1 MSMLPPVSAS
11 RGFSIDDIP
20 ERISRLPW
28 TLILVSCIIL
38 AIGTAMLYSVAP
50 GTATHQGGWS
60 PWAGNHVRRFILF
73 FPIMIG
79 AAILP
84 LGFWRTIA
92 APLYVVAF
100 LLLVAVEVNGETVLG
115 ATRWLRIGPLQLQPS
130 EIMKIALVLALA
142 SYFHSYQGPRD
153 RNILSEI
160 FGMVPP
166 VLLIAAPSALVMHQ
180 PDLGTA
186 ILLILAGGSV
196 LFLAGLRWRYI
207 VMAGMIGLAA
217 APAIFF
223 FVLHDYQRQRILTFI
238 NPDLDPLGAGYHV
251 AQSKIAI
258 GSGGFEGKGFMQG
271 SQGQLDFLPEKQTD
285 FIFTIIGEEFG
296 FVGTAFVITLF
307 GVLIALC
314 LSIAQR
320 SRSAFGKLA
329 AGGVTAMLASYVF
342 INAGMVMGL
351 MPVVGVPLPFISN
364 GGTATITVMVGL
376 SIVLN
381 VHLNRDQK
389 PSAPA
394 WFDWMR
400 RPNRMRG
407 ALNR

>member
-11 RGFSIDDIP
+11 RAFSIDDVP
-20 ERISRLPW
+20 ERIGRLPW
-28 TLILVSCIIL
+28 TLILVACIIT

-50 GTATHQGGWS
+50 GTATHQGGWA
-60 PWAGNHVRRFILF
+60 PWAGNHLVRFMMF
-73 FPIMIG
+73 FPVMLG

-84 LGFWRTIA
+84 LGFWRALA
-92 APLYVVAF
+92 APLYVLAL
-100 LLLVAVEVNGETVLG
+100 LLLVGVEVHGETILG
-115 ATRWLRIGPLQLQPS
+115 ATRWLRIGPLQIQPS
-130 EIMKIALVLALA
+130 EIMKIALILALA
-142 SYFHSYQGPRD
+142 SYFHSYQGPRE

-160 FGMVPP
+160 WGMVPP
-166 VLLIAAPSALVMHQ
+166 ALLIAAPATLVMHQ

-186 ILLILAGGSV
+186 ILLILAGGAV

-207 VMAGMIGLAA
+207 IMATMVGLAA
-217 APAIFF
+217 APAAFF

-314 LSIAQR
+314 LSISQR

-351 MPVVGVPLPFISN
+351 MPVVGVPLPLISN
-364 GGTATITVMVGL
+364 GGTAMITVMSGL
-376 SIVLN
+376 AIVLN

-389 PSAPA
+389 PSAPG